1 LTQDTTASLE
11 SFFSSLSEANQQWMQ
26 QFVNS
31 MTAGMP
37 LDAAANPISGAWN
50 QMVSNTNQMLAMQTN
65 LYQQQMNMW
74 LQFLGQKPAE
84 AAAAPAA
91 GSDRRFAAP
100 EWNEHPFYSFLK
112 QSYLQTSKWMTE
124 LVDQSQLEDES
135 RKNWPLPPASTWMP
149 WHRPTS
155 C

>member
-74 LQFLGQKPAE
+74 LQFLGQAGRSCSTGSRNRPPLCRTGMERAPVLQLPETKLSANIQVDDRAGRSIPA
-84 AAAAPAA
+84 
-91 GSDRRFAAP
+91 GR
-100 EWNEHPFYSFLK
+100 
-112 QSYLQTSKWMTE
+112 
-124 LVDQSQLEDES
+124 
-135 RKNWPLPPASTWMP
+135 
-149 WHRPTS
+149 
-155 C
+155 

>member
-1 LTQDTTASLE
+1 MTQETTASLE

-84 AAAAPAA
+84 RRSACCQQRSPFCRTGMERAPVLQLPETKLSANIEVDDRA
-91 GSDRRFAAP
+91 G
-100 EWNEHPFYSFLK
+100 
-112 QSYLQTSKWMTE
+112 
-124 LVDQSQLEDES
+124 
-135 RKNWPLPPASTWMP
+135 
-149 WHRPTS
+149 
-155 C
+155 